1 MSAPTPDRNQTLEGG
16 QILVLAAL
24 IFVILIGIAGLAI
37 DISGAYLA
45 DRWQRSVAD
54 AASLAGA
61 QDLQRPGTRA
71 VPRAIEYQHGREHA
85 LKILID
91 ELKSTGNPVA
101 LAATLAC
108 HTTGCPLPGT
118 PYVVTV
124 KTCDSETSCPVP
136 PSCVDCSQDL
146 AVQVTIRQPSFGLT
160 FARIF
165 GQTSWSVR
173 TASVAGIVHARR
185 YGIVT
190 LRPPDPRTNGTDA
203 NYDDLFVTGGSKV
216 IVGQSDV
223 GVNTNLSYS
232 GTNSLLQIDS
242 GFNLYYHDTYKA
254 WSGAPTGVTNGSLIT
269 DPGYSIPTA
278 PTGTPTYANEAS
290 AQDTT
295 GCAAQ
300 QALVPDTYRDLKN
313 NRKVN
318 DPTLIT
324 AKCFKPGIYSGFTL
338 TNNTDNVAFLL
349 EPGVYYFDHGLSIGS
364 TLIGGYVPN
373 QPGAALIFKES
384 NNPNANPGQMTT
396 SGATSLVALN
406 FGDKYLNSSGSWA
419 LPASGPSGAVG
430 LPDPNGGPAVPMS
443 LLVRPDPNC
452 LVIEPEPSA
461 CDDAHN
467 NTLKLTGGGNIF
479 LAGIQYAPADNAQF
493 KGNTGQTSEVGQLI
507 TWTLKFDSSVFNINA
522 WLADTNGV
530 LRIDPAC
537 SPTVT
542 TCNP

>member
-1 MSAPTPDRNQTLEGG
+1 MKRVSRTIGRTEG

-24 IFVILIGIAGLAI
+24 LFVILIGITGLAI
-37 DISGAYLA
+37 DVSAAYMA

-54 AASLAGA
+54 AAALAGA
-61 QDLQRPGTRA
+61 QDLQIPGSRQLPGA
-71 VPRAIEYQHGREHA
+71 PQQQQGRVDA
-85 LKILID
+85 MRILVR
-91 ELKSTGNPVA
+91 ELGSTGNPV
-101 LAATLAC
+101 TLAGQATC
-108 HTTGCPLPGT
+108 QSAAGCSLPGT
-118 PYVVTV
+118 AYVVTV
-124 KTCDSETSCPVP
+124 RTPS
-136 PSCVDCSQDL
+136 PSCVDCDSIQAMQV
-146 AVQVTIRQPSFGLT
+146 AVRQPSFGLT

-165 GQTSWSVR
+165 GQTSWSVN
-173 TASVAGIVHARR
+173 TTSVAGIVHARS

-203 NYDDLFVTGGSKV
+203 NENDLFITGGSRV

-223 GVNTNLSYS
+223 GVNTNMDYS

-254 WSGAPTGVTNGSLIT
+254 WTGAPTGVTNTSLIL

-278 PTGTPTYANEAS
+278 PTGTPVYLTKAS

-300 QALVPDTYRDLKN
+300 QALVPDTYRDLKHN
-313 NRKVN
+313 NKIN
-318 DPTLIT
+318 DPAVIT
-324 AKCFKPGIYSGFTL
+324 AQCFKPGIYSGFTL
-338 TNNTDNVAFLL
+338 TNNTDDVAYLL

-364 TLIGGYVPN
+364 NLVGGYVPN
-373 QPGAALIFKES
+373 QPGVALVFQES

-406 FGDKYLNSSGSWA
+406 FGDKYLNPGGSWA
-419 LPASGPSGAVG
+419 QPAAGPSGAVG
-430 LPDPNGGPAVPMS
+430 VTDPNGGPAIPIT
-443 LLVRPDPNC
+443 LLVRPDPSC
-452 LVIEPEPSA
+452 LVIEPEPSG
-461 CDDAHN
+461 CDDSHN

-479 LAGIQYAPADNAQF
+479 LAGIQYAPSDNAQF

-522 WLADTNGV
+522 WVVDTNGV

-542 TCNP
+542 TCTQ